1 MNYFSSLPLKQYDIE
16 KNKKYRTVSDLGR
29 RVGIRSDISDIIPA
43 YYKASISSSERP
55 EVLAYELYNNSEY
68 HWVLLQL
75 NNVVDPYYDWILEDY
90 TFDDFLKKKYPN
102 MGLLLESDHFGANS
116 YNNSDPKKHFFYPGE
131 IVKAEVGSGDGDQ
144 SGAEGTVIEFNP
156 TIRQLIY
163 THVSGTFINGEVIT
177 GQNSSAISKIESYI
191 SEEMNAIHH
200 YESIAPTETGLVVGR
215 AYEVTYGTTSY
226 ASTPITNQ
234 LYELNRNEEQREISV
249 LNSNYVQQYIN
260 EFKEKVSQ

>member
-1 MNYFSSLPLKQYDIE
+1 MNYFSSLPIKQYDIE
-16 KNKKYRTVSDLGR
+16 NNKKYRTVSDLGR
-29 RVGIRSDISDIIPA
+29 RVGIRNDISDIIPA

-75 NNVVDPYYDWILEDY
+75 NNVVDPYYDWVLEDY
-90 TFDDFLKKKYPN
+90 TFDELLRKKYPN
-102 MGLLLESDHFGANS
+102 MGLLLESDHFGANI
-116 YNNSDPKKHFFYPGE
+116 YNTSDPKKHFFYPGE
-131 IVKAEVGSGDGDQ
+131 IIKAEGG

-156 TIRQLIY
+156 TIKQIIY
-163 THVSGTFINGEVIT
+163 KHVSGTFISGEEIT
-177 GQNSSAISKIESYI
+177 GQNSGAIGKIESYV
-191 SEEMNAIHH
+191 SEEINAIHH
-200 YESIAPTETGLVVGR
+200 YESTAPTETGLIVGR
-215 AYEVTYGTTSY
+215 DYEVTYGTTSY
-226 ASTPITNQ
+226 MSTPITNQ